1 MSLENEYYTI
11 SSELKSELDVLKQFQ
26 DQDITKMSEDQ
37 LQAHYRGIRSVESSI
52 DETEKVL
59 DEIKIE
65 LYDHIYN
72 DGEVSRKTIKS
83 LLGDITNDIF
93 FKEQEDDYD
102 LEVLQGKQEFLKSL
116 L

>member
-1 MSLENEYYTI
+1 MSLENEYFAI
-11 SSELKSELDVLKQFQ
+11 KSELESETEILKEYREI
-26 DQDITKMSEDQ
+26 DRSKMDYIQ
-37 LQAHYRGIRSVESSI
+37 LKTFEKGVSNIIKSME
-52 DETEKVL
+52 ETEKIL
-59 DEIKIE
+59 EEIKIE

-83 LLGDITNDIF
+83 LLGDITNDIL